1 MNTFPTK
8 EKKELIL
15 HLIFLFIVSL
25 YYLIPYFLVGEF
37 ITDKFE
43 ILEKEIV
50 SDHVIGKFL
59 GGNLDSVNI
68 FLAGG
73 ELDQIMDMD
82 HDIGVW
88 AKSHGCTGGIMTGRL
103 GWKKP
108 LTENGWTLQH
118 VHFHKDIKDG

>member
-59 GGNLDSVNI
+59 GGDLDSVNI
-68 FLAGG
+68 FLAG
-73 ELDQIMDMD
+73 EIKWYFL
-82 HDIGVW
+82 W
-88 AKSHGCTGGIMTGRL
+88 GIL
-103 GWKKP
+103 KP
-108 LTENGWTLQH
+108 FSLLFVFFETEAAFW
-118 VHFHKDIKDG
+118 F